1 MKLSYYEKGPKK
13 GEFNLDETLLS
24 MSRYERW
31 VVKPEQTG
39 SFLYAV
45 SDAAKEQPE
54 AANLVERVFAK
65 TITYHLIKAI
75 RLLFSL
81 RSLKMLMEVRS
92 SNN

>member
-13 GEFNLDETLLS
+13 GEINLDETLLS

-45 SDAAKEQPE
+45 SDAVKEQPE
-54 AANLVERVFAK
+54 RGY
-65 TITYHLIKAI
+65 TISYSTLSDEITIYRAI
-75 RLLFSL
+75 
-81 RSLKMLMEVRS
+81 
-92 SNN
+92 

>member
-13 GEFNLDETLLS
+13 GEINLDETLLS

-54 AANLVERVFAK
+54 SGY
-65 TITYHLIKAI
+65 TISYSTLSDEITIYRAI
-75 RLLFSL
+75 
-81 RSLKMLMEVRS
+81 
-92 SNN
+92 

>member
-13 GEFNLDETLLS
+13 GEINLDETLLS

-54 AANLVERVFAK
+54 RGH
-65 TITYHLIKAI
+65 TISYSTLSDEITIYRAI
-75 RLLFSL
+75 
-81 RSLKMLMEVRS
+81 
-92 SNN
+92 

>member
-13 GEFNLDETLLS
+13 GEINLDETLLS

-45 SDAAKEQPE
+45 SFAILSISDAAKEQPE
-54 AANLVERVFAK
+54 RGY
-65 TITYHLIKAI
+65 TISYSTLSDEITIYRAI
-75 RLLFSL
+75 
-81 RSLKMLMEVRS
+81 
-92 SNN
+92 